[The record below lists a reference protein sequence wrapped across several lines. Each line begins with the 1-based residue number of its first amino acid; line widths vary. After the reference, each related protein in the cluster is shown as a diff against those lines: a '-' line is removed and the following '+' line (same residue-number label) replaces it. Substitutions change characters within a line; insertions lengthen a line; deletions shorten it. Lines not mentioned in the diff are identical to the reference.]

1 MMVGHPP
8 HVVILGGGFGGLY
21 AAKALRRA
29 PFRVTLIDRRNHH
42 LFQPLL
48 YQVATAGL
56 SGIDIGAPIRLILR
70 RQKNTTVL
78 LAGVERVDVEA
89 KRVVLTSGDP
99 IPYDYLIVSTGVT
112 HSYFGNESWARHAPG
127 LKSLDDALTI
137 RRRVLLAFEEAERA
151 KDAEARQ
158 AWLTFVVVGGGPTGA
173 ELAGALSEIARHT
186 LVGEFR
192 NFDPSDARILLLEGG
207 PRILPAY
214 PPELSEKAERQLDRL
229 GVEVRTGAVVTGID
243 EQGVEIG
250 NQRVAARTA
259 LWAAGV
265 VASPIGRSLGAP
277 VDRVGRVL
285 VNPDL
290 SVADHGEVFVVG
302 DLAYLE
308 VEGTPVPGLAPAAVQ
323 QGEQAAE
330 NILRSV
336 AGRTTL
342 PFRYRDRGSMATLGR
357 KAAIAVIGGIRLSGL
372 VAWLAWLFVH
382 IFFLI
387 GFRNRIVVM
396 FEWGKSYLTFQRSAR
411 LILDERSDPS
421 EGAGSP
427 KVTRHRPS

>member
-1 MMVGHPP
+1 
-8 HVVILGGGFGGLY
+8 LY

-29 PFRVTLIDRRNHH
+29 PVRVTLIDRRNHH

-78 LAGVERVDVEA
+78 LADVRRVDVEA

-99 IPYDYLIVSTGVT
+99 VPYDYLIVSTGVT
-112 HSYFGNESWARHAPG
+112 HSYFGNESWAHHAPG

-137 RRRVLLAFEEAERA
+137 RRKVLLAFEEAERA
-151 KDAEARQ
+151 RDAEARR

-192 NFDPSDARILLLEGG
+192 NFDPSEARILLLEGG
-207 PRILPAY
+207 PRILPSY
-214 PPELSEKAERQLDRL
+214 PPELSGKAKRQLDRL
-229 GVEVRTGAVVTGID
+229 GVEVRTEALVTGID
-243 EQGVEIG
+243 AEGVQIG
-250 NQRVAARTA
+250 NERVVARTV

-290 SVADHGEVFVVG
+290 SVAEHGEVFVVG

-323 QGEQAAE
+323 QGEQAAK

-336 AGRTTL
+336 EGRTTL

-357 KAAIAVIGGIRLSGL
+357 KAAIAVIGGIQLSGL

-396 FEWGKSYLTFQRSAR
+396 FEWSKSYLTFQRSAR
-411 LILDERSDPS
+411 LILEERSDPS
-421 EGAGSP
+421 EGIASP
-427 KVTRHRPS
+427 KVTRHKPS

>member
-1 MMVGHPP
+1 MVKELP
-8 HVVILGGGFGGLY
+8 HVVILGGGFGGLH
-21 AAKALRRA
+21 AAKALRKA
-29 PFRVTLIDRRNHH
+29 PVRVTLVDRRNHH

-78 LAGVERVDVEA
+78 LADAERVDVESR
-89 KRVVLTSGDP
+89 KVVLADGDSV
-99 IPYDYLIVSTGVT
+99 PYDYLIVATGVT
-112 HSYFGNESWARHAPG
+112 HAYFGNEGWARHAPG
-127 LKSLDDALTI
+127 LKSLNDALTI
-137 RRRVLLAFEEAERA
+137 RRKVLLAFEEAERA
-151 KDAEARQ
+151 KDAESRR

-192 NFDPSDARILLLEGG
+192 NFDPSEAKILLLEGG
-207 PRILPAY
+207 SRILSTY
-214 PPELSEKAERQLDRL
+214 PPELSDKAERQLDRL
-229 GVEVRTGAVVTGID
+229 GVEVRTNAQVTAID
-243 EQGVEIG
+243 ELGVEIG
-250 NQRVAARTA
+250 EERVAARTA

-265 VASPIGRSLGAP
+265 SASPISRSLGAP
-277 VDRVGRVL
+277 MDRVGRVL
-285 VNPDL
+285 VSPDL
-290 SVADHGEVFVVG
+290 SIPDHGEVFVIG

-308 VEGTPVPGLAPAAVQ
+308 VEGNPVPGLAPAAVQ
-323 QGEQAAE
+323 EGRHAAG
-330 NILRSV
+330 NILRSFT
-336 AGRTTL
+336 GRKTR

-357 KAAIAVIGGIRLSGL
+357 KAAIAVVGSVRLSGL

-396 FEWGKSYLTFQRSAR
+396 FEWTKSYLTFQRSAR
-411 LILDERSDPS
+411 LILEERTDGPDET
-421 EGAGSP
+421 GS
-427 KVTRHRPS
+427 S